1 MRIGGHVHAAD
12 WFQQLAGPALVL
24 DHGDGTVVDV
34 NAAGLRFFDAELD
47 ALQGKPISD
56 LLLSEGDDCRWPSL
70 LRTLRLE
77 GGFMRRGVH
86 VRVHGGVLTRADL
99 TAMVLRE
106 SNRRRVMVWLRPGG
120 ARTDRPDY
128 EKDLSRHAAVG
139 LYRVDADGRL
149 THANTTLADLLGY
162 ESPEQLLQSDTASH
176 RHWHV
181 DARPAGPESPAA
193 DGGRQRKLQ
202 IKRVDGETR
211 WVLETVRDVTD
222 HKGHPRGQ
230 VGTLLEIDDEVAA
243 EDALAVSEDKYRS
256 LVEHSQD
263 GVFVIRDDVYVF
275 VNQVY
280 AAMLGYTPEE
290 MIGESFLRF
299 FAPEDRQKIV
309 DMWHE
314 RQAGHWD
321 TKAYEA
327 HLLKKDGKTRVLVSV
342 RSGPIHYAGE
352 MASTGTVRD
361 ITAYRHTQ
369 QKLSMAEQR
378 FRDIFEHAV
387 VGIYQSTGDGRLL
400 AANPALAHILGYES
414 VDELQREVDN
424 VRSVYLDPEDRD
436 QLLAKVEAE
445 GRVQGAESRLR
456 HRDGSELWVQDST
469 RAVRDPSGEILFY
482 EGMVADITARKLVEH
497 ALHRSEQLFR
507 TLVENT
513 HVGIFM
519 LRTGELSYVN
529 RAAASMLGY
538 EEAELSGKPLAALFG
553 PEERDWL
560 QQIER
565 EPIDS
570 RAAQVVEKNLVSADG
585 GRIRVNLS
593 FATAVLEDS
602 PVTIMTVQ
610 DLTREKRA
618 EARLRRLATH
628 DPLTDLP
635 NRMVLNQ
642 RLTEVI
648 GETRR
653 TRRAE
658 WAVLFLDLDA
668 FKLVNDSLG
677 HAAGDQL
684 LGQVAARLCR
694 AVDAGDLVC
703 HHGGDE
709 FVILALNIAHEI
721 DAVELAERIE
731 AAMAEPFMLDEREI
745 YNQVTIGIA
754 LGRLEY
760 ANPDEVLRDA
770 DSAMVAGKRLGK
782 VCHVVFSSSM
792 HIAAMQRLELETRL
806 RAGLARNE
814 FDCHYQPIVDING
827 DHVESFEALL
837 RWHHPEQGLT
847 EPDRFLR
854 VAEESGVIVPMG
866 WAGLRRA
873 LAACKSWNG
882 RARAVPVSVA
892 VNLSDAQFRLPQLP
906 ERIARELESAG
917 LAPEL
922 LHLEVTERVFLETP
936 ALARRTLNRLH
947 DLGVKLYL
955 DDFGTGY
962 SALSYLRQLPFDALK
977 IDRSF
982 VEALPRDART
992 AAIVRNIISL
1002 ANDLELA
1009 VVAEGIERAEQI
1021 DVLSGM
1027 GCRFFQGYLFGRPM
1041 DREQSLTYLSG
1052 AAKAG
1057 RSRATH

>member
-1 MRIGGHVHAAD
+1 M
-12 WFQQLAGPALVL
+12 L
-24 DHGDGTVVDV
+24 DFGDGTVVDV
-34 NAAGLRFFDAELD
+34 NAAGLRFFGSESN
-47 ALQGKPISD
+47 ALKDTPIAD
-56 LLLSEGDDCRWPSL
+56 VLLSEGDDCQWPTL

-77 GGFMRRGVH
+77 GGFMRQGVH
-86 VRVHGGVLTRADL
+86 VRVHGGVLRRADVS
-99 TAMVLRE
+99 AMVLRE
-106 SNRRRVMVWLRPGG
+106 GNRREVLVWLRPG
-120 ARTDRPDY
+120 TIRPDRRDH

-149 THANTTLADLLGY
+149 THANKRLADLLGY

-181 DARPAGPESPAA
+181 DARPAGPESRTS
-193 DGGRQRKLQ
+193 GGGIQRKLQ
-202 IKRVDGETR
+202 IKRVEGDTR
-211 WVLETVRDVTD
+211 WVLETIRDVSD
-222 HKGHPRGQ
+222 HKGNPRGQ

-243 EDALAVSEDKYRS
+243 ENALAVSEDKYRS

-280 AAMLGYTPEE
+280 AAMLGFSPDE

-321 TKAYEA
+321 MKAYEA

-387 VGIYQSTGDGRLL
+387 IGIYQSTGDGRLL
-400 AANPALAHILGYES
+400 AANPALAHILGYDS
-414 VDELQREVDN
+414 VEALQREVIN
-424 VRSVYLDPEDRD
+424 VRSVYKDPKDRD
-436 QLLAKVEAE
+436 QLLAKAEAE

-456 HRDGSELWVQDST
+456 HRDGTELWVQDST
-469 RAVRDPSGEILFY
+469 RAVRDSSGEILFY
-482 EGMVADITARKLVEH
+482 EGMVANITARKLVEE

-513 HVGIFM
+513 QVGIFM
-519 LRTGELSYVN
+519 VRGGALSYVN
-529 RAAASMLGY
+529 RAAANMLGY
-538 EEAELSGKPLAALFG
+538 EETALTGKPLTGLFG

-560 QQIER
+560 KRIER
-565 EPIDS
+565 EPVDA
-570 RAAQVVEKNLVSADG
+570 RTGQVVEKSLVSADG

-593 FATAVLEDS
+593 VATAVLDDS
-602 PVTIMTVQ
+602 PVTIMSVQ

-635 NRMVLNQ
+635 NRTVLNQ
-642 RLTEVI
+642 RLIEVI
-648 GETRR
+648 AETRR
-653 TRRAE
+653 TRKAD

-684 LGQVAARLCR
+684 LGQVAGRLLQ
-694 AVDAGDLVC
+694 AIDAGDLVC

-721 DAVELAERIE
+721 DAVELAERLE

-754 LGRLEY
+754 LGRCEY
-760 ANPDEVLRDA
+760 ANPEEVLRDA

-814 FDCHYQPIVDING
+814 FDCHYQPIVDIRDNR
-827 DHVESFEALL
+827 VQSFEALL
-837 RWHHPEQGLT
+837 RWHHPEHGLT
-847 EPDRFLR
+847 APGAFLR

-873 LAACKSWNG
+873 LQACKCWHG
-882 RARAVPVSVA
+882 EADARPVSVA

-906 ERIARELESAG
+906 ERIARELESAQ
-917 LAPEL
+917 LAPER

-982 VEALPRDART
+982 VETLPRDART
-992 AAIVRNIISL
+992 AAIVRSIISL

-1021 DVLSGM
+1021 DVLVEM
-1027 GCRFFQGYLFGRPM
+1027 GCRLFQGYLFGRPM
-1041 DREQSLTYLSG
+1041 DREQTLAYLNGS
-1052 AAKAG
+1052 AKAG
-1057 RSRATH
+1057 RSQAVH